1 MLIPKTLISK
11 ALTTVASATS
21 YTNTSSGYR
30 TIVTSVILTGQS
42 TATATRKVT
51 IYKGGTTT
59 ADERINI
66 DIDPTGAIYPK
77 TVTVD
82 TPIVLTATQAIY
94 VKQDSGADINIEVSG
109 TEEDIT

>member
-21 YTNTSSGYR
+21 YTNQSSGYR

-42 TATATRKVT
+42 GTTTSRKVT
-51 IYKGGTTT
+51 LYKNGTS
-59 ADERINI
+59 AGNERINI
-66 DIDPTGAIYPK
+66 DIDPTGIVYPK
-77 TVTVD
+77 TVTID
-82 TPIVLTATQAIY
+82 TPIVLTTTDAIY
-94 VKQDSGADINIEVSG
+94 AKQDAGSDVNIEISG